1 MFAFLLKIQYAQFNQ
16 LRMSVCVHIFACAP
30 NKFPVLKKM
39 LAEWHTED
47 IRNMPVKSFLL
58 EEHIEEFCLEC
69 IYFHSQSQ
77 HFTFEVQ
84 LFLMHALFLRLQ
96 SGTNARHKNLV
107 EIKWS
112 DTEKLEPIV
121 GLDTPPGFS
130 VKVKP
135 GKVEGFQRVC

>member
-1 MFAFLLKIQYAQFNQ
+1 MC
-16 LRMSVCVHIFACAP
+16 VCAFACAP

-58 EEHIEEFCLEC
+58 EEHIEAFCLEC
-69 IYFHSQSQ
+69 IYFHSQAQ

-84 LFLMHALFLRLQ
+84 LFLMHALLLRLQ

-112 DTEKLEPIV
+112 DTEKLEPVV
-121 GLDTPPGFS
+121 GLEAPPGFS

-135 GKVEGFQRVC
+135 GKVANF